1 MSTATQTVT
10 GTHYLELM
18 KEVDAETRKQFEDGL
33 LFFANDADTSGMA
46 EKTRADKLRTA
57 YNILVEY
64 LVSNRLNDLNLEQR
78 VFLCTGSIGD
88 SVTVQFNNAPKVLNL
103 LPPEFYSL
111 LLKTFSGPGTL
122 PFPVFSTLD
131 KFTAIAKSEL
141 LPLTMG
147 DDRKKDLRNS
157 PQDQKRAKEEY
168 KRQIAQL
175 KSEMN
180 LSINQMDIHFPKFLN
195 TLNET
200 SIKNAKTALEMMK
213 KVGLGWSKGEAA
225 TPQEKAIVNAF
236 EGKLGGAGASMGKW
250 VEEMGSYLSKVAE
263 HARLLEE
270 KHQKMTS
277 AINEI
282 AKIDTG
288 APVIDKSGGPLF
300 DSDAIYNIKR
310 DIDNTNSV
318 SVRTADSSPI
328 KVAFSTSRIL
338 VAKQFTENESFQD
351 RLCSPANVSA
361 ALNKIMAIHTNLF
374 PKDFEGKPI
383 VPPILIEPLRN
394 FVDFFQ
400 DRFIMGLV
408 SGETARR
415 GAHAVYS
422 PTDVQVLRMCGLFIT
437 KDPIYDYHGDVKV
450 GTFMG
455 DYVGKMEKSTKVK
468 WTGSDKKFTL
478 ATTQSMEDTAS
489 REDAVNDYID
499 FITAM
504 ANNTAPSPKV
514 SKRKISILLRYI
526 LFDKLEKNVAALL
539 KLVAQ
544 TDPAD
549 AKESIMVFANND
561 ADKAKD
567 MIKAAVA
574 ADPQASKMF
583 SDNVDFAIQRVFGRG

>member
-1 MSTATQTVT
+1 MSTATQIVS
-10 GTHYLELM
+10 GTQYLELM
-18 KEVDAETRKQFEDGL
+18 KDVDAETRKQFEDGL
-33 LFFANDADTSGMA
+33 VFFANDADSSGMA

-57 YNILVEY
+57 YNTLVDY
-64 LVSNRLNDLNLEQR
+64 LVSNRLNDLNLQQR
-78 VFLCTGSIGD
+78 VFLCTGSIGE
-88 SVTVQFNNAPKVLNL
+88 SITVQVNNAPKTLPL

-111 LLKTFSGPGTL
+111 LLKTFSGSATL
-122 PFPVFSTLD
+122 PFPIFAPVD
-131 KFTAIAKSEL
+131 KFTAIAQGEL

-168 KRQIAQL
+168 KRQIGQL

-195 TLNET
+195 TLSEA

-225 TPQEKAIVNAF
+225 TPQEKAIIKAF
-236 EGKLGGAGASMGKW
+236 EGKLGDAGASMAKW
-250 VEEMGSYLSKVAE
+250 IEEMGSYLSKVGE

-270 KHQKMTS
+270 KHQGMVR
-277 AINEI
+277 ALNEI
-282 AKIDTG
+282 AKIETG
-288 APVIDKSGGPLF
+288 TPAVVKTGGPLF
-300 DSDAIYNIKR
+300 DSEAISNIKR
-310 DIDNTNSV
+310 DIDNVNSV

-338 VAKQFTENESFQD
+338 VSKQFSEGENFQD

-361 ALNKIMAIHTNLF
+361 ALKKVMAIHTNLF
-374 PKDFEGKPI
+374 PKDFEGNPI

-415 GAHAVYS
+415 GAQSVFT

-526 LFDKLEKNVAALL
+526 LFDKLEKNVAGLL

-549 AKESIMVFANND
+549 AKETLMLFAKDD

-574 ADPQASKMF
+574 VDVQASKMF
-583 SDNVDFAIQRVFGRG
+583 SDNPDFAIQRVFGR

>member
-1 MSTATQTVT
+1 MSTATQTVS
-10 GTHYLELM
+10 GTHYQELM

-33 LFFANDADTSGMA
+33 IFFANDADTSGMA

-57 YNILVEY
+57 YNLLVEF

-78 VFLCTGSIGD
+78 VFLCTGAIDD
-88 SVTVQFNNAPKVLNL
+88 SVTVMVNNAPKVLAL

-111 LLKTFSGPGTL
+111 LLKTFSGPATL
-122 PFPVFSTLD
+122 PYPVFATMD
-131 KFTAIAKSEL
+131 KFTAIAQGEL

-147 DDRKKDLRNS
+147 EDRKKDLRNS

-225 TPQEKAIVNAF
+225 TPQEKAIINAF
-236 EGKLGGAGASMGKW
+236 EGKLGSAGASLGKW
-250 VEEMGSYLSKVAE
+250 VEEMGGYLSKVAE

-270 KHQKMTS
+270 KHQKMNS

-288 APVIDKSGGPLF
+288 APVVDKTGGPLF
-300 DSDAIYNIKR
+300 DADAIYSIKR

-328 KVAFSTSRIL
+328 KVAFSTSRVL
-338 VAKQFTENESFQD
+338 VSKQFTEGESFQD
-351 RLCSPANVSA
+351 RLCSPANVTA
-361 ALNKIMAIHTNLF
+361 ALNKVLGIHTNLF
-374 PKDFEGKPI
+374 AKDFEGKPI
-383 VPPILIEPLRN
+383 IPPILIEPLRN

-415 GAHAVYS
+415 GA
-422 PTDVQVLRMCGLFIT
+422 
-437 KDPIYDYHGDVKV
+437 
-450 GTFMG
+450 
-455 DYVGKMEKSTKVK
+455 
-468 WTGSDKKFTL
+468 
-478 ATTQSMEDTAS
+478 QS
-489 REDAVNDYID
+489 V
-499 FITAM
+499 
-504 ANNTAPSPKV
+504 
-514 SKRKISILLRYI
+514 
-526 LFDKLEKNVAALL
+526 
-539 KLVAQ
+539 
-544 TDPAD
+544 
-549 AKESIMVFANND
+549 
-561 ADKAKD
+561 
-567 MIKAAVA
+567 
-574 ADPQASKMF
+574 
-583 SDNVDFAIQRVFGRG
+583 

>member
-1 MSTATQTVT
+1 MSTATQTVS

-57 YNILVEY
+57 YNLLVEF
-64 LVSNRLNDLNLEQR
+64 LVSNRLNDLNLQQR
-78 VFLCTGSIGD
+78 VFLCTGSIGE
-88 SVTVQFNNAPKVLNL
+88 SVTVQVNNAPKTLTL

-111 LLKTFSGPGTL
+111 LLKTFSGSATL
-122 PFPVFSTLD
+122 PFPIFATMD
-131 KFTAIAKSEL
+131 KFTAIAQGEL

-168 KRQIAQL
+168 KRQIGQL

-195 TLNET
+195 TLSET

-213 KVGLGWSKGEAA
+213 KVGLGWGKGEAA
-225 TPQEKAIVNAF
+225 TPQEKAIIKAF
-236 EGKLGGAGASMGKW
+236 EGKLGDAGASMAKW
-250 VEEMGSYLSKVAE
+250 IEEMGSYLSKVGE

-270 KHQKMTS
+270 KHQGMTR
-277 AINEI
+277 ALNEI
-282 AKIDTG
+282 AKIETG
-288 APVIDKSGGPLF
+288 TPVVVKTGGPLF
-300 DSDAIYNIKR
+300 DGDAISSIKR

-328 KVAFSTSRIL
+328 KVSFSTSRIL
-338 VAKQFTENESFQD
+338 VSKQFSEGENFQD

-361 ALNKIMAIHTNLF
+361 ALKKVMAIHTNLF
-374 PKDFEGKPI
+374 PKDFEGNPI

-415 GAHAVYS
+415 GAQSVFT

-526 LFDKLEKNVAALL
+526 MFDKLEKNVAGLL

-549 AKESIMVFANND
+549 AKETLMLFAKDD

-574 ADPQASKMF
+574 VDLQASKMF
-583 SDNVDFAIQRVFGRG
+583 SDNPDFAIQRVFGR

>member
-1 MSTATQTVT
+1 MSTATQTVS
-10 GTHYLELM
+10 GAHYLELM
-18 KEVDAETRKQFEDGL
+18 KDVPDETRKQFEDGL
-33 LFFANDADTSGMA
+33 VFFANDADASGMA
-46 EKTRADKLRTA
+46 EKNRADKLRTA
-57 YNILVEY
+57 YNILVEF
-64 LVSNRLNDLNLEQR
+64 LVSNRLNDLNVEQR
-78 VFLCTGSIGD
+78 VFLCTGAID
-88 SVTVQFNNAPKVLNL
+88 DNITILFNNAPKSFSL

-111 LLKTFSGPGTL
+111 LLKTFSGPATL
-122 PFPVFSTLD
+122 PFPIFGTMD
-131 KFTAIAKSEL
+131 KFTAIAQGDL
-141 LPLTMG
+141 LPLTVG

-168 KRQIAQL
+168 KRQIGQL

-180 LSINQMDIHFPKFLN
+180 MSITQMDIHFPKFLN
-195 TLNET
+195 ALSET
-200 SIKNAKTALEMMK
+200 SIKNAKIGLEMMK

-225 TPQEKAIVNAF
+225 TPQEKAIIKAF
-236 EGKLGGAGASMGKW
+236 EGKLGEAGASMAKW
-250 VEEMGSYLSKVAE
+250 VEEMGSTLSKVAE
-263 HARLLEE
+263 HSRLVEE
-270 KHQKMTS
+270 KHQGMVR

-288 APVIDKSGGPLF
+288 APAVVKADGPLF
-300 DSDAIYNIKR
+300 DSDTISSIKR
-310 DIDNTNSV
+310 DIDNSNGV

-338 VAKQFTENESFQD
+338 LAKQFSEGENFQD

-415 GAHAVYS
+415 GAHAVFT
-422 PTDVQVLRMCGLFIT
+422 PTDVQVLRMCGLFLT

-526 LFDKLEKNVAALL
+526 MFDNLEKNIACLL

-544 TDPAD
+544 TDPTD
-549 AKESIMVFANND
+549 AKETLMIFAKDD
-561 ADKAKD
+561 ADRAKD

-574 ADPQASKMF
+574 VDPQASKMF
-583 SDNVDFAIQRVFGRG
+583 SDNPDFAIQRVFGR